1 MWNKIWLKNATD
13 VDTWKFAEKVDLA
26 NLKSEI
32 DKLDVVKL
40 ETFPVDLSKLREVVK
55 NKVVKKTEYNELV
68 KKVNAINTIDTSN
81 LIKKLTMT
89 QKLVKLLLKSLI
101 SWRKIIL

>member
-1 MWNKIWLKNATD
+1 MTD

-32 DKLDVVKL
+32 DKLDVGKL

-55 NKVVKKTEYNELV
+55 NKVAKKTEYNELV

-81 LIKKLTMT
+81 LVKKLTMT